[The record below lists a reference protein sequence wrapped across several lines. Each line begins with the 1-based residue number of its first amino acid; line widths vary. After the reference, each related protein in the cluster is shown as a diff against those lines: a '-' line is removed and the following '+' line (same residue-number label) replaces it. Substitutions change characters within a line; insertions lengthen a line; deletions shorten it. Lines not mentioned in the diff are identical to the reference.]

1 MYSQTKKLALCT
13 LKEKISILHVLEFDI
28 AAIFGTTLIRRLPMA
43 LRNVAIVLAL
53 ILSGCTST
61 APSNTSYAQSQ
72 QPAPNAVV
80 GGYTN
85 DVLDPGRGLIY

>member
-1 MYSQTKKLALCT
+1 
-13 LKEKISILHVLEFDI
+13 
-28 AAIFGTTLIRRLPMA
+28 MA